1 MNRIVIITDNF
12 PFRPG
17 ENTFILPELEEL
29 SKNYKIEIITAGM
42 DEEIPGFSK
51 KFDLKDIKVK
61 KVKYPKFGI
70 KDKIKIALKC
80 IFSIDYYKNIFSK
93 KCDLKTFIKR
103 ESECRNFYFSAYYLN
118 KYLKDNKYFTEESI
132 SKTIFYSFWS
142 NSNLLALCLEKKK
155 NKNIK
160 VVARA
165 HGYDLYNERRV
176 GLHQPYKNVMDKFVD
191 RQLFVSNLGKKYYLE
206 HFAHDKNNFKYVLS
220 YLGIKDNGIQK
231 FEKNNVIKIV
241 SCSNLIPLKR
251 VELIIE
257 ELSLIKDKEIEWVH
271 FGDGVLK
278 ESLIKLAGEKL
289 GSNIKYE
296 FKGYVENK
304 DIIKFYKNNSTDLF
318 IHLSE
323 TEGCPVALSE
333 AASFGIP
340 IIATDAGGVRE
351 IVNNKIGKLIPVDF
365 KKGTVANFINEYT
378 KLSGKEINDYR
389 ESARSIFLERFNA
402 KNNSSNIIQLFNQL
416 YKLKVCHITSAHN
429 RYDGRIFKKECT
441 SLAQKYDVTLLCC
454 DLEEN
459 EIKNN
464 VKIVSINKKFKNV
477 LERMFLSKK
486 YLKRKSIELDAD
498 IYQIHDPE
506 LISLAKYLKKKGKKI
521 IFDSHEDYPAL
532 FLERQWIPGIFRK
545 ILKRIY
551 EKKEEK
557 LLIKA
562 DYILCASEAIKR
574 RILKFNKN
582 IELIPNFPILD
593 EVQKENNE
601 TKCLN
606 ICFAGG
612 MGSDWNHDIVVKAIQ
627 DLNVKYIVAGS
638 CTQEYKKQLQDLDIN
653 NKVVF
658 LGKISYEEVK
668 KLYLKSDIG
677 IGLCSY
683 RPNVNY
689 KEGSIGITKIFEYMM
704 FGLPVIFTN
713 FDVFEKINY
722 KNQFG
727 ILVDP
732 KSVEEVKNAI
742 KTLINNKAIR
752 DLCAKNARELVE
764 KKYNWSE
771 TEKKLLDVYDY
782 LDNERNN

>member
-1 MNRIVIITDNF
+1 MNKIVIITDNF
-12 PFRPG
+12 PFKPG
-17 ENTFILPELEEL
+17 ENTFILPEIETLKKYYE
-29 SKNYKIEIITAGM
+29 IEIIAASM
-42 DEEIPGFSK
+42 EKDKEDFYK
-51 KFDLKDIKVK
+51 KFDLRGIKFS

-70 KDKIKIALKC
+70 KHKLFILFKC
-80 IFSIDYYKNIFSK
+80 LFSIDYYKNIFSSKCSFK
-93 KCDLKTFIKR
+93 KFRIR
-103 ESECRNFYFSAYYLN
+103 ESECRNFYLIAHYFH
-118 KYLKDNKYFTEESI
+118 KYLKTNNYFSKEEI
-132 SKTIFYSFWS
+132 DKTIFYSFWS

-155 NKNIK
+155 NSRMKII
-160 VVARA
+160 ARA
-165 HGYDLYNERRV
+165 NGYDLYNERMQ
-176 GLHQPYKNVMDKFVD
+176 GLHQPYKKFMDKLVD
-191 RQLFVSNLGKKYYLE
+191 YELFDANLNRKYYIDHFGSDKSSSKYILAYLGVLDRGIE
-206 HFAHDKNNFKYVLS
+206 HFEK
-220 YLGIKDNGIQK
+220 KDTLK
-231 FEKNNVIKIV
+231 LV
-241 SCSNLIPLKR
+241 SCSSLIPLKR
-251 VELIIE
+251 VNLIIE
-257 ELSLIKDKEIEWVH
+257 ELSLIKDKNIEWIH
-271 FGDGVLK
+271 FGDGELNGYLK
-278 ESLIKLAGEKL
+278 DLASKKL
-289 GSNIKYE
+289 GNNIRYE
-296 FKGYVENK
+296 FKGYVDNK
-304 DIIKFYKNNSTDLF
+304 VITDYYKNNNIDLF

-323 TEGCPVALSE
+323 TEGCPVSLSE

-340 IIATDAGGVRE
+340 IVATDAGGVCE
-351 IVNNKIGKLIPVDF
+351 IVNDSNGKLIPINF
-365 KKGTVANFINEYT
+365 KSGEVANFINYYAS
-378 KLSGKEINDYR
+378 LNNDEIVNYR
-389 ESARSIFLERFNA
+389 KNARATFLEKFDE
-402 KNNSSNIIQLFNQL
+402 KNNSKKLLELFNL
-416 YKLKVCHITSAHN
+416 LNKKKVCHVTSAHN

-454 DLEEN
+454 DSEKN

-477 LERMFLSKK
+477 LERMFLSKN
-486 YLKRKSIELDAD
+486 YLKRKAIELDAD

-532 FLERQWIPGIFRK
+532 FLERQWIPGLFRK

-551 EKKEEK
+551 EIKEK
-557 LLIKA
+557 NLLIKA

-638 CTQEYKKQLQDLDIN
+638 CTQEYKRQLQDLDIN

-704 FGLPVIFTN
+704 FGLPTIFTN
-713 FDVFEKINY
+713 FDVFEEINS

-732 KSVEEVKNAI
+732 KNVEEVKNAI
-742 KTLINNKAIR
+742 KTLINSKAMR
-752 DLCAKNARELVE
+752 NLYSKNARELVE

-782 LDNERNN
+782 LNNERNN